1 MTYQVLARKWR
12 PKSFDTL
19 VGQEHVVRALSHALT
34 TQRLH
39 HAYLFTGTRGVGKTT
54 LARIMARALNCETG
68 ITPTPC
74 GQCSTC
80 LEIDAGRY
88 VDLIEVDAATNT
100 RVDEMRQLL
109 ENAAYAPT
117 RGRFKVYVIDEVHM
131 LSTSAFNAM
140 LKTLEEPPEHIK
152 FILATTD
159 PQKIPVTVLSRCLQF
174 NLKQMP
180 QHHITE
186 HLSRILENEQVPFE
200 PPALRHLA
208 RSAHGSMRD
217 ALSLL
222 DQAIAHGAGRV
233 EEEGVRAMLGT
244 VGEDHLYAILDALM
258 QQDIHAMLAAAA
270 QMNERSVSFE
280 GALQELA
287 ALVHRIA
294 LIQFAP
300 DALPDPI
307 EAARL
312 KVYAE
317 SFDAEFLQLAYQILI
332 AGREDLPRA
341 PDEAAGFT
349 MTLIRLH
356 AFHPDQGGGAPR
368 AQAPSVRKIEA
379 TPPRPAASG
388 PAVVAPPSVAQRDA
402 APSVSAPVPP
412 ANKAALPAAPAELA
426 EAMPAMA
433 ATPPQPLDE
442 SAPQDWHS
450 ILSALKVGAMAR
462 ALAEHCELA
471 DLSETVVNLRIASSH
486 KHLLM
491 NRAPQDKLQEALQAH
506 FGRPV
511 KLAIMV
517 ADAVGDTPAV
527 RAQSE
532 RVERHQRAVAA
543 LGEDGFVQQVVD
555 LFDATLV
562 ESSIKPL

>member
-12 PKSFDTL
+12 PKSFETL
-19 VGQEHVVRALSHALT
+19 VGQEHVVRALTHALT

-54 LARIMARALNCETG
+54 IARIMARALNCETG
-68 ITPTPC
+68 ITATPC

-109 ENAAYAPT
+109 ENAAYAPS

-186 HLSRILENEQVPFE
+186 HLTRILESEAVPFE
-200 PPALRHLA
+200 PLALRHLA
-208 RSAHGSMRD
+208 RSANGSMRD

-233 EEEGVRAMLGT
+233 EDEGVRNMLGT
-244 VGEDHLYAILDALM
+244 VGEDHLYAILDGLVSH
-258 QQDIHAMLAAAA
+258 DLHAMLGAAS
-270 QMNERSVSFE
+270 QMGERSLSFDT
-280 GALQELA
+280 ALRELA
-287 ALVHRIA
+287 SLVQRVAL
-294 LIQFAP
+294 LQFAP
-300 DALPDPI
+300 DALADPV
-307 EAARL
+307 EAQRL
-312 KVYAE
+312 QAYAQAL
-317 SFDAEFLQLAYQILI
+317 DAEFLQLAYQILI
-332 AGREDLPRA
+332 NGREDLPRA
-341 PDEAAGFT
+341 PDEPAGFA

-356 AFHPDQGGGAPR
+356 AFRPEQGGAMIAAPAAQPQAPR
-368 AQAPSVRKIEA
+368 VPAPA
-379 TPPRPAASG
+379 RP
-388 PAVVAPPSVAQRDA
+388 VQA
-402 APSVSAPVPP
+402 APSVQVAPVVQAAPP
-412 ANKAALPAAPAELA
+412 AQTAPAVQAPTVQAAVPHTPLHTPDEAPVQTAAPSG
-426 EAMPAMA
+426 EA
-433 ATPPQPLDE
+433 D
-442 SAPQDWHS
+442 DWHT
-450 ILSALKVGAMAR
+450 ILGAIKVGAMAR

-491 NRAPQDKLQEALQAH
+491 NRAPQDKLQEALQGY

-517 ADAVGDTPAV
+517 TNAVADTPAV
-527 RAQSE
+527 RAQSD
-532 RVERHQRAVAA
+532 RAERHQRAVAA